1 MADKGSKDDSTLC
14 QICNNDNAEM
24 FCAFCESKLCKIC
37 VGSHIAEDPQKH
49 KIVKHQDRKRT
60 VVLPKCA
67 NHLNER
73 CENFCQ
79 ECDTPV
85 CSSCVSSDSHERH
98 KFLNILDIFKKKKEI
113 ISNDTDE
120 LEQIIMPSYEGII
133 KQVETEEKKVE
144 KEFETLLD
152 NMEKRRKVWHQ
163 EIDDI
168 VDAMKKNVCD
178 MRMKQITAQKEH
190 LQTLKKLLSEVQES
204 ILLNRN
210 IFESPNVSNSLTYT
224 NKNPSLK
231 QFPSKLELSVPCFQ
245 PQAIKREMLQQMFGI
260 ITGFSISNKEGG
272 YKLKPRTNAI
282 STN

>member
-1 MADKGSKDDSTLC
+1 MAHKGSKDDSTLC

-67 NHLNER
+67 SHLNER

-120 LEQIIMPSYEGII
+120 LEQVIMPSYEGII

-178 MRMKQITAQKEH
+178 MKMKQITAQKEH
-190 LQTLKKLLSEVQES
+190 LQTLKTLLTEVQES

-210 IFESPNVSNSLTYT
+210 IIESPNVSNSLTYT

-231 QFPSKLELSVPCFQ
+231 RFPSKLEISVPCFQ
-245 PQAIKREMLQQMFGI
+245 PQEIKREMILQMFGI
-260 ITGFSISNKEGG
+260 ITGFSISEKEGG
-272 YKLKPRTNAI
+272 YMLKK
-282 STN
+282 